1 MSNELIFILTVLIY
15 LGSVLVLYKVFGKN
29 GLFAFAIFGTLL
41 GNIAVCKCVDIFGL
55 STTAGNVLYASTF
68 LVTDILSEKYGRKDA
83 SRAVAYSFTIMVLW
97 MLGTQMILL
106 FTPNSND
113 YISENLAVV
122 FGLVPRIT
130 FASLVGFVL
139 SQNID
144 VFLYHLIWKRTGNT
158 SEKLWL
164 RNNGSTL
171 TSQAID
177 TVIFTT
183 LAFWGVYP
191 TGVFFSIL
199 ITTYLFKAVVAL
211 MDTPFMYLARAIVP
225 MNEENHNEEKENLT
239 KLGSAHTEYKT
250 DYDPGVLESFG
261 NKHPGNDYFVK
272 FNCPEFTSLCPIT
285 GQPDFATIIIS
296 YVPDEKLVESKS
308 LKLYLFSFRN
318 HGDFHEDVVNIIM
331 KDLIKLMDP
340 KYIEVWGKFL
350 PRGGLSIDPYC
361 NYGKPGT
368 KWEQVAW
375 DRMRYHDMYPE
386 KVDNR

>member
-1 MSNELIFILTVLIY
+1 MSNELIFILTVLVY

-97 MLGTQMILL
+97 M
-106 FTPNSND
+106 
-113 YISENLAVV
+113 
-122 FGLVPRIT
+122 
-130 FASLVGFVL
+130 L

-225 MNEENHNEEKENLT
+225 MNEENYYERER
-239 KLGSAHTEYKT
+239 KLDEA
-250 DYDPGVLESFG
+250 
-261 NKHPGNDYFVK
+261 
-272 FNCPEFTSLCPIT
+272 
-285 GQPDFATIIIS
+285 GQRA
-296 YVPDEKLVESKS
+296 Y
-308 LKLYLFSFRN
+308 
-318 HGDFHEDVVNIIM
+318 
-331 KDLIKLMDP
+331 
-340 KYIEVWGKFL
+340 
-350 PRGGLSIDPYC
+350 
-361 NYGKPGT
+361 
-368 KWEQVAW
+368 
-375 DRMRYHDMYPE
+375 
-386 KVDNR
+386 